1 MDLHRYDYKDE
12 GGTLMKF
19 RSSEIYVWAVVD
31 TETGEVGLD
40 DIHRFDDG
48 LYSLNAPYE
57 WRRFTMTLSDKQ

>member
-1 MDLHRYDYKDE
+1 
-12 GGTLMKF
+12 MKF